1 MAELQ
6 EEINAK
12 TFALGTKGV
21 RFTEDMLKNLVRQG
35 LRMLEKSAHTNHETK
50 DNRTLIEVGEL
61 TAKSRGAVSSL
72 TVADSDV
79 FHQTM
84 KDWGLQ
90 YAIKEMPV
98 LDEKGKEIFADE
110 NGKPVV
116 SKINDKGEKSFY
128 DEDGKQIDNDKV
140 MPLKEFVVFF
150 DSRHT
155 EVLTNAFKDYQK
167 RCEEKAEK
175 AEEKADKKEEKAEK
189 AEEKADKK
197 EKKAEKKSERQ
208 NISQT
213 IKKNKERMKEVNK
226 DNPEKHHNRGEQSL

>member
-21 RFTEDMLKNLVRQG
+21 RFTEDMLKTLVRQG
-35 LRMLEKSAHTNHETK
+35 LRMLDKSAHTNHETK

-98 LDEKGKEIFADE
+98 LDEKGKQIFADE
-110 NGKPVV
+110 KGKPVTLGV
-116 SKINDKGEKSFY
+116 NDLGEKTFF
-128 DEDGKQIDNDKV
+128 DEKGKQIDKDKV
-140 MPLKEFVVFF
+140 YPLKEFVVFF

-155 EVLTNAFKDYQK
+155 DVLTNAFKDYQK
-167 RCEEKAEK
+167 RCSEKAER
-175 AEEKADKKEEKAEK
+175 
-189 AEEKADKK
+189 
-197 EKKAEKKSERQ
+197 AEKKPERE
-208 NISQT
+208 NIKEK
-213 IKKNKERMKEVNK
+213 IEKNKEKMKEVNK